1 MSLAADLKV
10 LYHLTLSPIRGRSHA
25 ERLESFYQG
34 QAEHYDS
41 FRKRLLKGREQLY
54 QSLEV
59 PKGGVWVEMGGG
71 TGANLENLGDRVKDL
86 GKVYVVDLSKS
97 LLEVA
102 RGRAETRGW
111 TNLETVEADATTWTP
126 PAPADV
132 VTFSYSLTMIP
143 DWFAAIDQAYR
154 ILKPG
159 GRIGVVDFY
168 VSRKYAEAPHVRHP
182 WLVRSFWPVWF
193 SMDNVHPSADHVPYL
208 HRRFAVEQFEEHMG
222 RVPYII
228 WPRMPYYQFVGRKEE
243 GVKGDSVAPA
253 APAETAPSSPPAG
266 ETAPTTGSPS

>member
-41 FRKRLLKGREQLY
+41 FRKRLLQGREQLY

-59 PKGGVWVEMGGG
+59 PRGGVWVEMGGG
-71 TGANLENLGDRVKDL
+71 TGANLENLGERIKDL
-86 GKVYVVDLSKS
+86 SKVYVVDLSKS

-102 RGRAETRGW
+102 RQRAEARGW
-111 TNLETVEADATTWTP
+111 TNLETVEADATAWMP
-126 PAPADV
+126 PAGADM

-143 DWFAAIDQAYR
+143 DWFAAIDQAHR

-168 VSRKYAEAPHVRHP
+168 VSRKYAEAGHKRHP
-182 WLVRSFWPVWF
+182 WFVRSFWPVWF
-193 SMDNVHPSADHVPYL
+193 GMDNVHPSADHVPYL
-208 HRRFAVEQFEEHMG
+208 HRRFAVEQFNEHLG
-222 RVPYII
+222 RVPYIL
-228 WPRMPYYQFVGRKEE
+228 WPKMPYYQFVGRKEGGE
-243 GVKGDSVAPA
+243 APA
-253 APAETAPSSPPAG
+253 ATAGAGQTATAEAVPDK
-266 ETAPTTGSPS
+266 TAPTDGGSAG